1 MSSTVAVVKTR
12 PATVLNDYRRVMHL
26 ADYQAVLHA
35 NQDTLIKLNLS
46 WTKYF
51 PACSSQPWQV
61 EGVLKTLLEDGCPP
75 EKLHPVEN
83 KTVVTNLRQ
92 GAVNNRWLP
101 VLERYGVSF
110 TPLPEVE
117 WTVYPFKSPLLKLNT
132 LFPDGIEIP
141 KLYAG

>member
-1 MSSTVAVVKTR
+1 M
-12 PATVLNDYRRVMHL
+12 
-26 ADYQAVLHA
+26 
-35 NQDTLIKLNLS
+35 
-46 WTKYF
+46 
-51 PACSSQPWQV
+51 
-61 EGVLKTLLEDGCPP
+61 LKTLLEDGCPP
-75 EKLHPVEN
+75 ETLHPVEN
-83 KTVVTNLRQ
+83 KTVVTNPRQ

-141 KLYAG
+141 KLYAGKFLTLRCSWTTGRN